1 MKHVI
6 FWTFKKEYSEKE
18 KNEIKANA
26 KNALEGLAGKIP
38 GLLII
43 SVKTEMMETSTA
55 DMMLYTE
62 FTDKEA
68 YLAYKTHPL
77 PVRAADEFIRP
88 FIDLR
93 LCCDY
98 E

>member
-6 FWTFKKEYSEKE
+6 FWTLKNEYSEEE
-18 KNEIKANA
+18 KKEIKANA

-43 SVKTEMMETSTA
+43 SLKTEMLETSTA
-55 DMMLYTE
+55 HMMLYTE
-62 FTDKEA
+62 FTDNAA
-68 YLAYKTHPL
+68 YLNYKTHPL
-77 PVRAADEFIRP
+77 HVAAADKYVRP

>member
-6 FWTFKKEYSEKE
+6 LWKLKDSLSEKE
-18 KNEIKANA
+18 KEGVKANA
-26 KNALEGLAGKIP
+26 EKALEGLYGKIP
-38 GLLII
+38 GLLKIE
-43 SVKTEMMETSTA
+43 VKTEMLETSTA

-62 FTDKEA
+62 FTDNEA
-68 YLAYKTHPL
+68 YLGYKSHPAHTA
-77 PVRAADEFIRP
+77 AADEFVRP
-88 FIDLR
+88 FICER